1 MSLCGVITWSPD
13 LVEMGVC
20 EIVSVRFCQLLCPC
34 FSGSSASG
42 FRREWQR
49 WALERSP
56 FLWGHRT
63 MIWNWDL
70 SSVSSVS
77 MSIFSSSSSYNRRS
91 TSALH
96 HSLSPSPFGRNSIL
110 YPSTLFF
117 VIWLGI
123 MLSLMMPFCEQ
134 WTWPSRWGNKRR
146 RWVGVIIQVRRT
158 LMVCGD
164 TRIVL
169 QMDLSAAAFLR
180 LHFSVCTALSV
191 TSFYRRYSGEL
202 VVLQNPHSSGNFL
215 NSLFLQNNYL
225 VLLLCGPLSLTPFS
239 FIPGT
244 RGCVLAK

>member
-34 FSGSSASG
+34 FSGSIASG

-134 WTWPSRWGNKRR
+134 WTWPTRWGNKRR
-146 RWVGVIIQVRRT
+146 RWVGVIIQVRHT
-158 LMVCGD
+158 
-164 TRIVL
+164 
-169 QMDLSAAAFLR
+169 
-180 LHFSVCTALSV
+180 
-191 TSFYRRYSGEL
+191 
-202 VVLQNPHSSGNFL
+202 
-215 NSLFLQNNYL
+215 
-225 VLLLCGPLSLTPFS
+225 
-239 FIPGT
+239 
-244 RGCVLAK
+244 